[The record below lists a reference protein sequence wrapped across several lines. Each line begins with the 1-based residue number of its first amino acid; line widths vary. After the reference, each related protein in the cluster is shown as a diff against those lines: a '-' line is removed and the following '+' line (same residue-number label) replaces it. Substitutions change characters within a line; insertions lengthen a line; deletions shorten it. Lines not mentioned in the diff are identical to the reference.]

1 MTSDQWVAL
10 VGQIG
15 VGGVALIG
23 MAWLFAKVVVPMASA
38 RATEIVTALRELTAE
53 IKQIRTATTA
63 EHADVTER
71 GRDLGVLGDIG
82 ARISRLEGIFDH
94 DRPRREGAV
103 ELAGGSRDLGAATS
117 AAAAA
122 LPRRR

>member
-53 IKQIRTATTA
+53 INQIRTATTA
-63 EHADVTER
+63 EHAEITAA
-71 GRDLGVLGDIG
+71 LGDIG

-103 ELAGGSRDLGAATS
+103 ELAGGSHDLGDATS
-117 AAAAA
+117 AATAA